1 MVGSS
6 LSSRTLYPAF
16 PFRTFGVSVEKSAD
30 SLMGG
35 PLCAICLFHFVAFT
49 VLFLSLI
56 FVSLITMCLMR
67 SSLGLFL
74 SGPLCFLSLVDYFLS
89 PIKEVFSCN
98 LFKYLL
104 RSLLSLSFWKE
115 TYNGD
120 TDVLNVVPEL
130 SQAVFYFFS
139 FFFLYAVLGQNI
151 ILSSRSFIHSS
162 ALVFLLLIPSS
173 VLFISVSS

>member
-1 MVGSS
+1 MCYLSFS
-6 LSSRTLYPAF
+6 LCCFYC
-16 PFRTFGVSVEKSAD
+16 V
-30 SLMGG
+30 
-35 PLCAICLFHFVAFT
+35 
-49 VLFLSLI
+49 I
-56 FVSLITMCLMR
+56 FVFNFCQFDYYVSYAFL
-67 SSLGLFL
+67 LGFIL
-74 SGPLCFLSLVDYFLS
+74 SGPLCFLSSVDYFLS

-173 VLFISVSS
+173 VLFISVCS